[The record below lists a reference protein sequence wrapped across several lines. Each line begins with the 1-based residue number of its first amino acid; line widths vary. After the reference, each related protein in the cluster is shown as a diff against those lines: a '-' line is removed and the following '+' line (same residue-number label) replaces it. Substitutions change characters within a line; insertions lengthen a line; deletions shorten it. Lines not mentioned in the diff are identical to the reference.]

1 MDFKNIV
8 APFENLSDD
17 ELTLLKDMLYREEE
31 KRLSAQINIG
41 SLPKPTDD
49 EINVWN
55 NSGRRV
61 GACVSYSERI
71 GCGLGKAKKV
81 FQHYTK
87 V

>member
-1 MDFKNIV
+1 MDFKNVV

-49 EINVWN
+49 EIARYCSTHCGV
-55 NSGRRV
+55 S
-61 GACVSYSERI
+61 ACVSYSERI